1 MTNYP
6 ESGIITDRRVPTG
19 TYGNKMFR
27 HQKNK
32 LWLIDNSGSEQSA
45 VPIPNSELKLRL
57 QDPNFRES
65 FVKLVKAE
73 GKDPGPVFEAVLG
86 DMSAYQ
92 ERQDQE
98 LGRRIEAE
106 KRRLAG
112 VTE

>member
-1 MTNYP
+1 
-6 ESGIITDRRVPTG
+6 
-19 TYGNKMFR
+19 
-27 HQKNK
+27 
-32 LWLIDNSGSEQSA
+32 LIDNSGSEQSA
-45 VPIPNSELKLRL
+45 VPIPNSLLKKKL
-57 QDPNFRES
+57 QDPKFRES

>member
-1 MTNYP
+1 M
-6 ESGIITDRRVPTG
+6 I
-19 TYGNKMFR
+19 R

-32 LWLIDNSGSEQSA
+32 LWLIDNYSGSEQSA

-65 FVKLVKAE
+65 FVKMIKAE
-73 GKDPGPVFEAVLG
+73 GKDPGPVLKAVLG

-92 ERQDQE
+92 ERQDRE
-98 LGRRIEAE
+98 LSKKIEAE

-112 VTE
+112 VTA

>member
-1 MTNYP
+1 
-6 ESGIITDRRVPTG
+6 
-19 TYGNKMFR
+19 MFR

-32 LWLIDNSGSEQSA
+32 LWLIDNSDSEQSA
-45 VPIPNSELKLRL
+45 VPIPNSELKNKL
-57 QDPNFRES
+57 QNPKFRES

-73 GKDPGPVFEAVLG
+73 GKDPGPVLKSILG

-112 VTE
+112 VTA

>member
-1 MTNYP
+1 
-6 ESGIITDRRVPTG
+6 
-19 TYGNKMFR
+19 MFR

-45 VPIPNSELKLRL
+45 VPIPNSLLKKKL
-57 QDPNFRES
+57 QDPKFRES